1 MNPVFNWKLSVLGF
15 IIFTIY
21 TTSRCVGESSTC
33 LTVYKEGGAAAV
45 FQSPKCPRWNL
56 PNYDSRPRST
66 ATAPSS
72 LCQSAMLQG
81 RRKSQEDRTLCALD
95 FRIPFPGKVGVKEVV
110 VGIVAVFDGHNGAE
124 ASEMASKL
132 LLEYFALHTYF
143 LLDATYSFVFKKSNG
158 RLPNEGE
165 KDVVFQVLNWG
176 EESGQRKLNFE
187 RFKFSLP
194 TNFDDS
200 FHLDILKEAL
210 LRAIHDIDATF
221 SKEASKNNLDS
232 GSTATVA
239 LMADGQILAANIGD
253 SKALLCSEKFQ
264 SPAEAKATLLRI
276 YREQRRDGAVS
287 PARYYG
293 NIKSTSSN
301 GPTHLIV
308 QQLTRDHHPDRD
320 DERFRVENAGG
331 YVLEWGGVPRVNG
344 QLAVSRAIGDL
355 HLKGYGV
362 ISAPEVTDWQ
372 PLTTNDSYL
381 VVASDGMFEKLG
393 LQDTCDLLWE
403 VHSHGTERPG
413 LSSSCS
419 YSLAECL
426 VNTAVEKGSMDNAAA
441 VVVPLGSIGI
451 SQKISRDSCDGEGDI
466 HCSTIGHRNF
476 MDEQSANE
484 GSSDLVKLDHGH
496 SVTTKFEKLLIKGK
510 QRNFGCYYLSENL
523 NDNLEMLGAQKNDGI
538 DYMYDLPQA
547 LPEAFNHRYGGPLNL
562 YNDQNM
568 CLHFGMTIDGVTDQC
583 IHPEGF
589 ASFLGLLE
597 SIPFHDVGSNYGSTE
612 HAMPDLRY
620 VLKKRFGR
628 GSYGEVWLAFYW
640 NCHQDHNA
648 SSWSKRNGHSS
659 FDGSLNSTKRNSS
672 CGSANDCSSG
682 SPDGDLFVL
691 KRIMVERGAAV
702 YLSGLRE
709 KYFGDIFL
717 NASRCLGDLQ
727 SDGIKTSLF
736 EEMRSDY
743 DLLETNESVYGLGSG
758 WSFENMFPN
767 KFRTMRASFEEGLS
781 HIARYVESFES
792 RSNEIWLVFHH
803 EGVSLSKLIYTVEE
817 FENVSD
823 REKVE
828 EVKRIEVLQPSKWWH
843 WLKTTKAGKE
853 EMRNLLWQLL
863 IALKSCHDRN
873 ITHRDIKPENMVV
886 CLEDQHTGRCL
897 KGGPS
902 GDKNY
907 TVKMRIIDF
916 GSAMDEFTL
925 KHLYGSTG
933 PSRAEQTS
941 EYSPPEAFLNASW
954 YHGPTSTNLKYDMW
968 SVGVVM
974 LELILGT
981 PNVFQI
987 SARTQALLD
996 PHIVGWNE
1004 DLKELAYKLRSFME
1018 LCILIPGSSSKHHRS
1033 TGQVGDSPASWKCSE
1048 EFFSNQIKNRDPLKI
1063 GFPNVWALRLVRQLL
1078 LWDPEDRLSVDDALQ
1093 HPYFQ
1098 PPPKR

>member
-1 MNPVFNWKLSVLGF
+1 MDLVINWKLLVLGF
-15 IIFTIY
+15 IILNLY
-21 TTSRCVGESSTC
+21 TAQLCVGESSTC

-45 FQSPKCPRWNL
+45 FQSPKCPRWNF

-66 ATAPSS
+66 ATATSS
-72 LCQSAMLQG
+72 RCQSALLRG

-132 LLEYFALHTYF
+132 LLEYFALHNYF
-143 LLDATYSFVFKKSNG
+143 LLDATYSFFFKKSNG

-165 KDVVFQVLNWG
+165 KDVDFQLLNRG
-176 EESGQRKLNFE
+176 EEFGQRELNFE

-194 TNFDDS
+194 TNVDDS

-210 LRAIHDIDATF
+210 LRAIHDIDAAF
-221 SKEASKNNLDS
+221 SKAN
-232 GSTATVA
+232 GR
-239 LMADGQILAANIGD
+239 ILAANIGD

-276 YREQRRDGAVS
+276 YSEQRRNGAVS
-287 PARYYG
+287 PSRYYG

-308 QQLTRDHHPDRD
+308 QELTRDHHPDRD

-355 HLKGYGV
+355 RFKSYGV

-372 PLTTNDSYL
+372 LLTKNDSYL

-393 LQDTCDLLWE
+393 LQDACDLLWE

-419 YSLAECL
+419 FSLAECL
-426 VNTAVEKGSMDNAAA
+426 VNSAVEKGSMDNVAA
-441 VVVPLGSIGI
+441 VVVPLGSIGF
-451 SQKISRDSCDGEGDI
+451 SQKKSRESCYGEGDI
-466 HCSTIGHRNF
+466 HSSTIGQRNI
-476 MDEQSANE
+476 MDVQSANE
-484 GSSDLVKLDHGH
+484 ATSDLVKLEHGH
-496 SVTTKFEKLLIKGK
+496 SVTTKFDKLL
-510 QRNFGCYYLSENL
+510 
-523 NDNLEMLGAQKNDGI
+523 
-538 DYMYDLPQA
+538 
-547 LPEAFNHRYGGPLNL
+547 
-562 YNDQNM
+562 
-568 CLHFGMTIDGVTDQC
+568 
-583 IHPEGF
+583 
-589 ASFLGLLE
+589 FL
-597 SIPFHDVGSNYGSTE
+597 FNYGIVCAPTPRAAAGAIS
-612 HAMPDLRY
+612 
-620 VLKKRFGR
+620 
-628 GSYGEVWLAFYW
+628 EV
-640 NCHQDHNA
+640 
-648 SSWSKRNGHSS
+648 
-659 FDGSLNSTKRNSS
+659 
-672 CGSANDCSSG
+672 
-682 SPDGDLFVL
+682 
-691 KRIMVERGAAV
+691 VERGAAV

-709 KYFGDIFL
+709 KYFGEVFL
-717 NASRCLGDLQ
+717 NASRCLGDLR

-736 EEMRSDY
+736 DEMCSDY
-743 DLLETNESVYGLGSG
+743 DLLETNESVYGLGNS
-758 WSFENMFPN
+758 WNFENTFLN
-767 KFRTMRASFEEGLS
+767 KFRTSKAVFEEGLN

-817 FENVSD
+817 VENISD

-828 EVKRIEVLQPSKWWH
+828 EVKRVEVLQPSKWWH
-843 WLKTTKAGKE
+843 WLKTTKAGNE
-853 EMRNLLWQLL
+853 EMRNLIWQLL
-863 IALKSCHDRN
+863 MALKSCHDRY
-873 ITHRDIKPENMVV
+873 ITHRDIKPDAFIFPIGREHGDMLRRSAHWEM
-886 CLEDQHTGRCL
+886 LERR
-897 KGGPS
+897 
-902 GDKNY
+902 
-907 TVKMRIIDF
+907 RIIDF

-1004 DLKELAYKLRSFME
+1004 DLKELAYNF
-1018 LCILIPGSSSKHHRS
+1018 
-1033 TGQVGDSPASWKCSE
+1033 PASDIVN
-1048 EFFSNQIKNRDPLKI
+1048 SNLSALANR
-1063 GFPNVWALRLVRQLL
+1063 GEVQFPNVWALRIKENNPPHPSSSGSTWKAIHSWKMLFIKCRNQTVVAGFNFRNAALEILSIEAHIALL
-1078 LWDPEDRLSVDDALQ
+1078 FDTDDDRLSVDDALK

-1098 PPPKR
+1098 PPPER